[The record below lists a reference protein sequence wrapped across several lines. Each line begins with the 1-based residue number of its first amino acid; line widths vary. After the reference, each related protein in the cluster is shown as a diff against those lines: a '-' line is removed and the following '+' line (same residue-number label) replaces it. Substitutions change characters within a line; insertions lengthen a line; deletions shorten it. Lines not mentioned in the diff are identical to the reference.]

1 MVNRQIYLNMYIIW
15 KIVLW
20 FHPREYQNEYIVC
33 KAYLAVLLYWM
44 VTSVVK
50 GKESFKAIIL
60 LTAQFRIHLTI
71 YPCELHDYA
80 NIRNSANVD
89 QLEFQ

>member
-1 MVNRQIYLNMYIIW
+1 
-15 KIVLW
+15 
-20 FHPREYQNEYIVC
+20 
-33 KAYLAVLLYWM
+33 M

-89 QLEFQ
+89 QLEFQQKHALLCKEYKTWLGQNLTPQLHNLI